1 MKLKGVIDVKKS
13 IKQIEAVC
21 KMAERKALYG
31 LYITFGIQ
39 GLTRRSLGPYNR
51 DAMLISATFY
61 PHITLE
67 KIDGSKES
75 YPLTLGN

>member
-1 MKLKGVIDVKKS
+1 MKQNVKKD
-13 IKQIEAVC
+13 IKRMETIGR
-21 KMAERKALYG
+21 MAERKALHG
-31 LYITFGIQ
+31 LYITYGIQ
-39 GLTRRSLGPYNR
+39 GFTRRSLDPYNM
-51 DAMLISATFY
+51 DAMLISANFY

>member
-1 MKLKGVIDVKKS
+1 MKKLKKDTSRIEVI
-13 IKQIEAVC
+13 C
-21 KMAERKALYG
+21 KMAERTALHG
-31 LYITFGIQ
+31 LYITYGIQ
-39 GLTRRSLGPYNR
+39 GFTRRSLDPYNM
-51 DAMLISATFY
+51 DAMLISANFY